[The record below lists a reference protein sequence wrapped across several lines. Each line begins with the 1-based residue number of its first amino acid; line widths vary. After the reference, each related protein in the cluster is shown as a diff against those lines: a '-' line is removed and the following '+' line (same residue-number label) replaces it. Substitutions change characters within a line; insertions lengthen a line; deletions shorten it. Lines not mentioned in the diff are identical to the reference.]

1 MKVRLKKIFIFLF
14 FLSLLSVKV
23 FSNSNFEIESF
34 QYLNPSLEGV
44 EGINELSKIQKV
56 KVIGDSFNLK
66 YPKKDL
72 YIRIKVA
79 KRAFDRVV
87 SLKNNYFQN
96 FKIYFKTTSNQR
108 EYWSSDKA
116 KVLKLK
122 NRYPSYKIPPHVNEF
137 LIQAVGNSK
146 FTEVNLSL
154 PIEVLKLD
162 SYYEKQFE
170 EKTLYSFFY
179 GIIILLIIYNTFNYF
194 SSKYINYILFSL
206 FGFVL
211 SLTLMVFVSFLK
223 GVWLSGQGL
232 NGLIALSGTILL
244 LFGKSYIN
252 LEKEDLVKVCNKL
265 IKGGFILSLVC
276 FILPFKVGSLFS
288 YFYLFVN
295 AFFAMWLSYVQLK
308 KGSVTAK
315 YFFISLFSFIFLA
328 GVQFLFKFKVLI
340 PYLLVEHSLLLGTSF
355 KLIILSFGFAEY
367 IKSQRDD
374 ISIRAEELNDAN
386 HKLKLLYRKI
396 EKTNTGLEN
405 KVKARTNELF
415 SSLNETKDIL
425 NNMRQAVFSVDESYK
440 VIFPVSK
447 YSKEIFG
454 VDIVGRNVCAEL
466 FDQEFREKIA
476 FVFSISINMDIFQF
490 ESMQDVIPKMTSLKM
505 KEGAEK
511 IVKIQLSPITND
523 QDIVQRIM
531 FIVEDIT
538 EEEKLKEAVRVSQ
551 EKAEYR
557 IQVLQEI
564 VSNTRS
570 EFRVFIKE
578 VFETLED
585 WGDEEGAKRSLHT
598 IKGTSRFFNLESL
611 SHKVHRLETQ
621 YEKSGIES
629 TKEQLV
635 ELLNFYKESAQEVFG
650 EDFISSESDG
660 SEEFIEVPKTKF
672 EVALHSANQMT
683 SAKAVLRIFSNLMMS
698 ELKGELEKLKPTVF
712 REARKLEKNVT
723 FKVNGVEALFER
735 KNAKMIR
742 ESVIHLINNSIAHG
756 IEKNGNIEVE
766 LIRKRPDIILT
777 LKDNGRGINGEDVY
791 NKAIEKG
798 LIDPVK
804 DFLSEKEKT
813 ELIFKPG
820 FSTASNVT
828 EISGRGVGIDVVLKN
843 IESLGGRIEIETKV
857 GEGTTFSLIIPSL

>member
-1 MKVRLKKIFIFLF
+1 MQKIITFLF
-14 FLSLLSVKV
+14 LFLLFGLES
-23 FSNSNFEIESF
+23 FSSSNLKIDSF
-34 QYLNPSLEGV
+34 QYVEPLEEGTKGIDNPS
-44 EGINELSKIQKV
+44 NFQKV
-56 KVIGDSFNLK
+56 TVIKNSFVLNDL
-66 YPKKDL
+66 KKDF
-72 YIRIKVA
+72 YIRIKVLKKPF
-79 KRAFDRVV
+79 KRVITIN
-87 SLKNNYFQN
+87 NNYFN
-96 FKIYFKTTSNQR
+96 DFKVYQRKTLSR
-108 EYWSSDKA
+108 GEGWSSDTA
-116 KVLKLK
+116 KNLRLR
-122 NRYPSYKIPPHVNEF
+122 NRYPSFKVPADISEL
-137 LIQAVGNSK
+137 LIQFVGNK
-146 FTEVNLSL
+146 KLRNKRLTL
-154 PIEVLKLD
+154 PISIMKLEEF
-162 SYYEKQFE
+162 YEKQNE

-179 GIIILLIIYNTFNYF
+179 GVIILLIIYNIFNYF
-194 SSKYINYILFSL
+194 TSKYINYILFSL
-206 FGFVL
+206 FAFVL
-211 SLTLMVFVSFLK
+211 SLTLMVFVSYLK
-223 GVWLSGQGL
+223 SVWLSGAGL
-232 NGLIALSGTILL
+232 NGLVALSGTILL
-244 LFGKSYIN
+244 LFGKSYIDLQKDNVLN
-252 LEKEDLVKVCNKL
+252 LCSKL
-265 IKGGFILSLVC
+265 IQGGFVLTLVC
-276 FILPFKVGSLFS
+276 FFLPSKVGAGFS
-288 YFYLFVN
+288 YFYLSVN
-295 AFFAMWLSYVQLK
+295 LIVALWFSYGELR

-315 YFFISLFSFIFLA
+315 YFFISINIFILLAIVQILFEFNVLA
-328 GVQFLFKFKVLI
+328 
-340 PYLLVEHSLLLGTSF
+340 PYLLIENSLLMGTSF
-355 KLIILSFGFAEY
+355 MLIVLSFGFAEY
-367 IKSQRDD
+367 IKVQRDE
-374 ISIRAEELNDAN
+374 ISVRAEELNDAN

-447 YSKEIFG
+447 YSEEIFG

-466 FDQEFREKIA
+466 FEQEFREKMA

-490 ESMQDVIPKMTSLKM
+490 ESMTDVVPKKTFLNM
-505 KEGAEK
+505 ENGEEK
-511 IVKIQLSPITND
+511 TVKIQLSPITDD
-523 QDIVQRIM
+523 QEIVRRIM

-538 EEEKLKEAVRVSQ
+538 EEEKLKEAVRISQ

-578 VFETLED
+578 VFETLDD

-611 SHKVHRLETQ
+611 SHKVHGLETK
-621 YEKSGIES
+621 YEERGIED
-629 TKEQLV
+629 TKEKLV

-650 EDFISSESDG
+650 EEFISSESDG
-660 SEEFIEVPKTKF
+660 SEEFIEVPKNKF
-672 EVALHSANQMT
+672 EVALHSAKEMT

-735 KNAKMIR
+735 KNAKIIR

-756 IEKNGNIEVE
+756 IEKNGNIEIE
-766 LIRKRPDIILT
+766 LNRQRPDIILT

-798 LIDPVK
+798 LIDPSK

-820 FSTASNVT
+820 FSTADNVT
-828 EISGRGVGIDVVLKN
+828 EISGRGVGMDVVLTN
-843 IESLGGRIEIETKV
+843 IQSLGGRIEIETKL